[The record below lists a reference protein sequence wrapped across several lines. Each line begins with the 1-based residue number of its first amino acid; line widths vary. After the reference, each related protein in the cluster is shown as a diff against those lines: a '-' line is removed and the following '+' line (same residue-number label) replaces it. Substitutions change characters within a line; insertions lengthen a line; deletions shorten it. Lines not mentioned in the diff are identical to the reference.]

1 MHYLLERNVPEENRG
16 AIYCPDQEKGQGLAV
31 FLPAAISGVLGSSSD
46 PRSGH
51 TVRTSSRS
59 TSGTETVEK
68 HDGRSGLMRGQN
80 KSVETAV
87 TVSKAA

>member
-1 MHYLLERNVPEENRG
+1 MFQRRAQ

-51 TVRTSSRS
+51 TVRTSS
-59 TSGTETVEK
+59 GMETVEK